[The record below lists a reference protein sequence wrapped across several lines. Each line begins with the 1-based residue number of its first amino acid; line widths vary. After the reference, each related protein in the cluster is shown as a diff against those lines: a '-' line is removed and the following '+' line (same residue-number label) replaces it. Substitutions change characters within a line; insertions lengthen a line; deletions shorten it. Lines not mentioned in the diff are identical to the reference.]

1 MSFFSKDQAFFA
13 TFSHLPSFTPS
24 VKLHGVCPTKAKG
37 DRDTPHPLR
46 GSIENND
53 IWSFL
58 SFKGTPLSMSE
69 ICRRSGVP
77 IEGKQEG
84 EGQPFRGWKG

>member
-1 MSFFSKDQAFFA
+1 MKAVETGKTVFHNTKPAL
-13 TFSHLPSFTPS
+13 H
-24 VKLHGVCPTKAKG
+24 VK
-37 DRDTPHPLR
+37 R
-46 GSIENND
+46 IQY
-53 IWSFL
+53 WSFL

-77 IEGKQEG
+77 IEGKQKG